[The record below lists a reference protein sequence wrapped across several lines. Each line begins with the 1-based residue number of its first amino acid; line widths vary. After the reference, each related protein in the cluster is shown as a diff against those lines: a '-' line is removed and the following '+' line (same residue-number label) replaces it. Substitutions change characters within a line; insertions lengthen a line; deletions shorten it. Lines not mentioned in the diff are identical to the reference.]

1 VEADLLDVLE
11 EVAAQE
17 GGDGRLVV
25 VGGEEVEHTDGMEAA
40 LASWRGEGHGDGG
53 LVRFEEVL
61 GEEALG
67 GDALGCRATG
77 GARAQHQAGA
87 VREGD
92 VQGSSRGECRCR
104 WRTLLRNV
112 VRLR

>member
-17 GGDGRLVV
+17 GGDGCLVV
-25 VGGEEVEHTDGMEAA
+25 VGGEEVEHADEMEAA
-40 LASWRGEGHGDGG
+40 LAPWRGEGHGDGR

-67 GDALGCRATG
+67 GDALGRCAAG
-77 GARAQHQAGA
+77 GARALHQGGA
-87 VREGD
+87 VRG
-92 VQGSSRGECRCR
+92 GGGG
-104 WRTLLRNV
+104 
-112 VRLR
+112 